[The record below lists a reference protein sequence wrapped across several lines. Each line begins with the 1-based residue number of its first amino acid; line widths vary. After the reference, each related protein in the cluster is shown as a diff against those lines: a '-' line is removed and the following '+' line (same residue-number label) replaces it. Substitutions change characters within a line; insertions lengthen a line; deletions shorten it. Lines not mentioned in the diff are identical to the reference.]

1 MKVLVSAAA
10 LAAAACVFATAASAD
25 DVTVKVYR
33 TAEKGQGAEVG
44 TVRFADGKLGLEIYP
59 NFKGLPPG
67 AHGFHIHEHPSCAV
81 KAGADG
87 KPVHG
92 LSAGG
97 HYDPGKTGKHLG
109 PYDDGGHLGD
119 LPALEVKADGTASGK
134 LRAPRLKVS
143 DIRGRSVMIHAGGD
157 NYSDQPAALGGGG
170 ARIACGVIGKAKK

>member
-1 MKVLVSAAA
+1 MKAILGAA
-10 LAAAACVFATAASAD
+10 LVAGVAVAFASAASAD
-25 DVTVKVYR
+25 DITVKVHR

-59 NFKGLPPG
+59 NLKGLPPG
-67 AHGFHIHEHPSCAV
+67 PHGFHIHEHGSCAV

-119 LPALEVKADGTASGK
+119 LPVLAVKDDGTASGK
-134 LRAPRLKVS
+134 LRASRLKVA